1 MSVTPADFINLTL
14 SHTLPELYAKADRR
28 GVETIARE
36 LGTKPSTLLIK
47 HCHGILAHI
56 FLNPNQAQTTKG
68 LNFVLKILSEAT
80 QGSAID
86 LFSVVKSCIV
96 SLLAELV
103 VVMGDE
109 NQQVSEAVSDWTT
122 LLCPCLLLFLGS
134 ASIEEG

>member
-1 MSVTPADFINLTL
+1 M
-14 SHTLPELYAKADRR
+14 
-28 GVETIARE
+28 ETIARE